1 MKINILI
8 ILILFF
14 SNNLFA
20 DNLNYKDLDKLSKNN
35 SFFDNKGKSFTL
47 ENIQDKKK
55 TILIIYNHGSGHDNK
70 KDSCKKNPPKG
81 YIWQGAVVPAILK
94 LHNQKVNNLNIL
106 IYRLCSGVKGMSNNN
121 QKKYRKQIKQNGKI
135 DLVDE
140 FKVLKRQK
148 IILNEIEKL
157 NNLGFKNIILAG
169 YSAGA
174 WASLN
179 LQSRY
184 PEKIKGTIA
193 INPAFAGHK
202 NEWKKKY
209 PEWGLFRKME
219 IDSMSKSDKLNAI
232 VFAHDKDK
240 FEDIKT
246 LSFLKNFKGMNFI
259 DYTNLKPT
267 SCKWADADRKME
279 IDKGHNIP
287 QSQCFTRF
295 IEENNY
301 FMNFLKN
308 LF

>member
-1 MKINILI
+1 MKKNILI
-8 ILILFF
+8 ILILLF

-35 SFFDNKGKSFTL
+35 SFFDNKGNSYKIES
-47 ENIQDKKK
+47 IKDKKNS
-55 TILIIYNHGSGHDNK
+55 ILIIYNHGSGNDNK
-70 KDSCKKNPPKG
+70 KDSCKKNPSKG
-81 YIWQGAVVPAILK
+81 YIWQGAVVPSILK

-106 IYRLCSGVKGMSNNN
+106 IYRLCSGVKGMSNKN

-135 DLVDE
+135 DLVEE

-157 NNLGFKNIILAG
+157 NNLGFENIILAG

-193 INPAFAGHK
+193 INPAFAGPK
-202 NEWKKKY
+202 IEWKKKY
-209 PEWGLFRKME
+209 PEWGAFRKIE
-219 IDSMSKSDKLNAI
+219 IDNMRKSDTLNAI
-232 VFAHDKDK
+232 VFAHHKDK
-240 FEDIKT
+240 FEDIET
-246 LSFLKNFKGMNFI
+246 LSFLKKFNGMNFI
-259 DYTNLKPT
+259 DYSNLKPT
-267 SCKWADADRKME
+267 SCTWADVDKKME
-279 IDKGHNIP
+279 NDKGHNIP
-287 QSQCFTRF
+287 QSECFTKF
-295 IEENNY
+295 IEENDY
-301 FMNFLKN
+301 FINFLKT